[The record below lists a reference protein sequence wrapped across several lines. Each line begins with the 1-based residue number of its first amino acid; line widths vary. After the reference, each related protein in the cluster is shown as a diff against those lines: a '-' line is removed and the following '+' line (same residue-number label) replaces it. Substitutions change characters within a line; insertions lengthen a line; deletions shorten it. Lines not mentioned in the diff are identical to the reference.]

1 MSCVACSTTIIAQV
15 CLRTCG
21 ETRLF
26 CNPGQ
31 LAPPPWSVGSRRSM
45 CWEWQCCGRGD
56 LGHPLQ
62 AMEICSRGFGRRSAR
77 RVPQELLDRDG
88 TREHPP
94 VTAEDARKTVGSEGT
109 GHLEQRI
116 GSVAPAALFGQQA
129 LDLVRVEGGA
139 TPTARS
145 IAQTAA
151 GKPILQLRR
160 IYLAVI
166 PG

>member
-1 MSCVACSTTIIAQV
+1 VGAVISAILCRPWKYVRADSAGEAPDGSHRNCLIA
-15 CLRTCG
+15 T
-21 ETRLF
+21 
-26 CNPGQ
+26 
-31 LAPPPWSVGSRRSM
+31 
-45 CWEWQCCGRGD
+45 
-56 LGHPLQ
+56 GHENIP
-62 AMEICSRGFGRRSAR
+62 R
-77 RVPQELLDRDG
+77 
-88 TREHPP
+88 